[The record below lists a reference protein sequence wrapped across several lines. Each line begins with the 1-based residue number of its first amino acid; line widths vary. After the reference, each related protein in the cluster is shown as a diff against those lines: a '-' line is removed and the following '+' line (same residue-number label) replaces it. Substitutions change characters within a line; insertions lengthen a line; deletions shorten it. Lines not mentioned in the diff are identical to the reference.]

1 MGFTLGYVLGWDF
14 PFLPPLF
21 AVQLLTVSKSLNLR
35 QAFGFVVLMAA
46 GCVFSVLIAQI
57 FNDMPLILIL
67 VIALLIFHAFLML
80 ARGQAV
86 PVANILLIT
95 VSVVPLV
102 AVSSIEVAYG
112 LVFTLI
118 AGSILAV
125 LLVLLAYA
133 FFPAHDLTKEVATP
147 PAEERFPVGAALA
160 NTAVLMSLVILF
172 ISSGSPVTVIIIM
185 TAITILRQPPIA
197 GHGASYGFVI
207 GNIRAVSPPPP
218 HVCWWCCSRHLP
230 SSC

>member
-1 MGFTLGYVLGWDF
+1 MV
-14 PFLPPLF
+14 
-21 AVQLLTVSKSLNLR
+21 
-35 QAFGFVVLMAA
+35 A

-57 FNDMPLILIL
+57 FKTCRLILIL

-102 AVSSIEVAYG
+102 AVSSIELAYG

-133 FFPAHDLTKEVATP
+133 FFPAHDHTKEVATRLPKNASLSAPRWPIP
-147 PAEERFPVGAALA
+147 PY
-160 NTAVLMSLVILF
+160 S
-172 ISSGSPVTVIIIM
+172 
-185 TAITILRQPPIA
+185 
-197 GHGASYGFVI
+197 
-207 GNIRAVSPPPP
+207 
-218 HVCWWCCSRHLP
+218 
-230 SSC
+230 